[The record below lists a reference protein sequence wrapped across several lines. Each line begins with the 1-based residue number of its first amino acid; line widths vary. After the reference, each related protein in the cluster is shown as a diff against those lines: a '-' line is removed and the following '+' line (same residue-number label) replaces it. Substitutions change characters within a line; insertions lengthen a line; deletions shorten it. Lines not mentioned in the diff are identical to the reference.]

1 MRARVGHLT
10 RNIKIIGVS
19 EDNLGGHLLVYGK
32 MEMRN
37 GEATFFRG
45 VVTLSGVEFDNM
57 G

>member
-45 VVTLSGVEFDNM
+45 VVTLTGVEFFNM

>member
-37 GEATFFRG
+37 DKATFFRG
-45 VVTLSGVEFDNM
+45 VVTLSGVEFFNM